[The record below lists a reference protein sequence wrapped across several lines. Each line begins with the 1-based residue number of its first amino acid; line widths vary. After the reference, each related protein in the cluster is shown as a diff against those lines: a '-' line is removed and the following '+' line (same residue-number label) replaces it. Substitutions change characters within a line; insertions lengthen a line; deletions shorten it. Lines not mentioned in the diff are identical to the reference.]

1 MIKHLLSID
10 DLSTDEIDNL
20 MQVTDNFAQIGK
32 RPIKKVPTL
41 RGRTVINLFYES
53 STRTRTSFEI
63 AGKRLSADVVNISA
77 ATSAVAKG
85 ESLKDTAKT
94 VCAMDAD
101 AVIVRHSSSG
111 APQLIRNWLG
121 DRISV
126 VNAGDGMHE
135 HPTQALLDLYTLRQE
150 FEDLKGLN
158 VCVLGDILHSRV
170 ARSVI
175 KLFSKSGLSV
185 SVFGPGTMIPP
196 GIEQIGCRVEKDLES
211 ALSGKDIIYLLRIQ
225 LERRNGKDFPSASE
239 YATYYGL
246 NKLKSGLLKQN
257 VRIMHPGPIN
267 RGLEI
272 SSDFADMPYAL
283 MDRQV
288 ESGVSLRMAVL
299 FWLLAG
305 EGELHHE

>member
-1 MIKHLLSID
+1 MVKHLLSID
-10 DLSTDEIDNL
+10 DLGIDEIDNL
-20 MQVTDNFAQIGK
+20 MQITDSFAQIGK

-41 RGRTVINLFYES
+41 RGKTIINLFYES

-63 AGKRLSADVVNISA
+63 AGKRLSADVVNITSSTS
-77 ATSAVAKG
+77 ATSKG

-94 VCAMDAD
+94 ICAMDVD
-101 AVIVRHSSSG
+101 AVVVRHSSSG
-111 APQLIRNWLG
+111 APQLIKNWLG

-135 HPTQALLDLYTLRQE
+135 HPTQALLDLYTLKQE
-150 FEDLKGLN
+150 FGDLKGLN

-175 KLFSKSGLSV
+175 KLFSKSGLNV

-196 GIEQIGCRVEKDLES
+196 GIEQLGCKVEKDLQS
-211 ALSGKDIIYLLRIQ
+211 ALIGKDIVYLLRIQ
-225 LERRNGKDFPSASE
+225 LERRSGKDFPSASE
-239 YATYYGL
+239 YAAYYGL
-246 NKLKSGLLKQN
+246 NRQRFGLLKEN

-283 MDRQV
+283 IDRQV
-288 ESGVSLRMAVL
+288 ESGVSVRMAIL

-305 EGELHHE
+305 DGELHHE

>member
-1 MIKHLLSID
+1 MVKHLLSVD
-10 DLSTDEIDNL
+10 DLGIDEIDNL
-20 MQVTDNFAQIGK
+20 MQITDSFAQIGK

-41 RGRTVINLFYES
+41 RGKTIINLFYES

-63 AGKRLSADVVNISA
+63 AGKRLSADVVNITSSTS
-77 ATSAVAKG
+77 ATSKG

-94 VCAMDAD
+94 ICAMDVD
-101 AVIVRHSSSG
+101 AVVVRHSSSG
-111 APQLIRNWLG
+111 APQLIKNWLG

-135 HPTQALLDLYTLRQE
+135 HPTQALLDLYTLKQE
-150 FEDLKGLN
+150 FGDLKGLN

-175 KLFSKSGLSV
+175 KLFSKSGLNV

-196 GIEQIGCRVEKDLES
+196 GIEQLGCRVEEDLES
-211 ALSGKDIIYLLRIQ
+211 ALSGKDVIYLLRIQ
-225 LERRNGKDFPSASE
+225 LERRAGKDFPSASE
-239 YATYYGL
+239 YAAYFGL
-246 NKLKSGLLKQN
+246 NKQRSGLLQEN

-283 MDRQV
+283 IDRQV
-288 ESGVSLRMAVL
+288 ESGVSLRMAAL

-305 EGELHHE
+305 DGELHHE